1 MNLSPV
7 IIEKNVS
14 TKEINKYF
22 DSTTYSDVRS
32 DLIQAIGLVGNQK
45 IGVASLPDVQ
55 DNLKVSQMWAEI
67 PSQDALSPN
76 V

>member
-1 MNLSPV
+1 MRHKQNPT
-7 IIEKNVS
+7 NV
-14 TKEINKYF
+14 ENH
-22 DSTTYSDVRS
+22 
-32 DLIQAIGLVGNQK
+32 QQNLVGNQK

-67 PSQDALSPN
+67 PSQDALSPK